1 MSSINTVVNDPKV
14 IVALD
19 FEKESEAMAL
29 VSELSASECRL
40 KVGKEMFTHLGPQFV
55 TRLNNLGF
63 EVFLDLKFHDI
74 PNTVARAVAAAADLG
89 VWMVNV
95 HTSGGF
101 KMMEAA
107 VKSLEQYG
115 KNRPLLTGVTVL
127 TSMDEE
133 QLRSI
138 GITCDVNEQVLRLAT
153 LAKNCGLDGV
163 VCSAREASMLR
174 NSLGSDFKLV
184 TPGIRPKSA
193 DAGDQIRIVTP
204 EDAIRNGSSY
214 LVIGRPITR
223 ADKPLEALRAINES
237 LKNLNL

>member
-1 MSSINTVVNDPKV
+1 MN
-14 IVALD
+14 
-19 FEKESEAMAL
+19 L
-29 VSELSASECRL
+29 VSGLAAGECRL
-40 KVGKEMFTHLGPQFV
+40 KVGKEMFTRFGPQFV
-55 TRLNNLGF
+55 TRLNNMGF

-95 HTSGGF
+95 HTSGGP

-107 VKSLEQYG
+107 VKSLESFG
-115 KNRPLLTGVTVL
+115 SDRPLLTGVTVL

-138 GITCDVNEQVLRLAT
+138 GITVDVNQQVSRLAT
-153 LAKNCGLDGV
+153 LARDCGLDGV
-163 VCSAREASMLR
+163 VCSAREAAMLR
-174 NSLGSDFKLV
+174 SSLGSEFKLV
-184 TPGIRPKSA
+184 TPGIRPKTA

-204 EDAIRNGSSY
+204 EDALKNGSSY

-223 ADKPLEALRAINES
+223 AENPLEALRAINES
-237 LKNLNL
+237 IRNID